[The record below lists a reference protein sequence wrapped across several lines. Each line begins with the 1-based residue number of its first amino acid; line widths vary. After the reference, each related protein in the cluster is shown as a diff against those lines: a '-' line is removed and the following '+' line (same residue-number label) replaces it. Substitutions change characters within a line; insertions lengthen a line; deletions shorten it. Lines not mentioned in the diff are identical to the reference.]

1 MKKLLA
7 LLLGLLVLPAWAQTG
22 ISTPELAPCDAA
34 VQEFMAR
41 WNIPGASV
49 AIARHGKLVYAR
61 GFGHANLART
71 KPMTPAHLL
80 RVASVSKPVTAVAVM
95 KLVEEGQLELR
106 HKVFGPGGYLDL
118 PYYTDVVTDRR
129 IYDITVQQ
137 LLEHSAGWNHNAGVD
152 GFSGSDPIDF
162 PLHVARVMRVPNPV
176 GDSTLV
182 RYLLSKGLN
191 FTPGSRFAYSNIGYL
206 VLGKIIERVTGQRY
220 ETWVRRH
227 VLAPAGVLEAHL
239 GHNLR
244 ANKLEREAEYFCET
258 TNKSCYGTGK
268 RVPFAYG
275 GANLEAMNA
284 HGGWLFTARDLV
296 RLVLAVDGS
305 PTRPDILQPATLDT
319 MTTPSAANRRYAK
332 GWMVNRRG
340 TWWHTGCLNG
350 SVSSVVRTANG
361 YTWAILLNSFPN
373 TNRFWNDLED
383 LGWTCITEPTA
394 WPSYDLFPPENNATQ
409 LQAVPTNAVTTL
421 SWSPSDGT
429 HRLVLVREEKPVDA
443 FPQDGQVYTSSRM
456 FGLGDVL
463 GKGNVVVA
471 TGADS
476 TVQVRGL
483 RPGHTYYARV
493 VEYYANETTS
503 QQPVYTLE
511 GNPVVRFRVP
521 EAALL
526 AKAKPKAKR
535 PNRAIAASKNRL
547 KTPSSAPGTRSV
559 APNRV
564 TSAPRTADAPHPSR
578 IRSLLAWRK
587 G

>member
-7 LLLGLLVLPAWAQTG
+7 LLLGLLTSPAWAQTG
-22 ISTPELAPCDAA
+22 VSAPELAPCDAA
-34 VQEFMAR
+34 VQKFMKR
-41 WNIPGASV
+41 WDIPGASV

-71 KPMTPAHLL
+71 EPMTPAHLL

-95 KLVEEGQLELR
+95 KLVEQGRLDLR
-106 HKVFGPGGYLDL
+106 HTVFGPGGYLNQ
-118 PYYTDVVTDRR
+118 PYYSDVITDRR
-129 IYDITVQQ
+129 IYAITVQQ
-137 LLEHSAGWNHNAGVD
+137 LLEHSAGWNRNAGVD
-152 GFSGSDPIDF
+152 GFSSSDPIDF
-162 PLHVARVMRVPNPV
+162 PLHVAQAMHVPNPV

-191 FTPGSRFAYSNIGYL
+191 FTPGTRFAYSNIGYL
-206 VLGKIIERVTGQRY
+206 VLGKIIEQVTGQRY

-227 VLAPAGVLEAHL
+227 VLEPSGVLEAHL
-239 GHNLR
+239 GRNLR
-244 ANKLEREAEYFCET
+244 ADKVEREAEYFCDA

-296 RLVLAVDGS
+296 RLLLAVDGL

-319 MTTPSAANRRYAK
+319 MTTPSEASRRYAK

-340 TWWHTGCLNG
+340 MWWHTGCLNG
-350 SVSSVVRTANG
+350 SASCVVRTADG
-361 YTWAILLNSFPN
+361 YTWAILLNSFPMN
-373 TNRFWNDLED
+373 ANRFWDDLED
-383 LGWTCITEPTA
+383 LGWACVGGVDA
-394 WPSYDLFPPENNATQ
+394 WPTHDLFAPEHNAAQ
-409 LQAVPTNAVTTL
+409 LQVTASSAAATTL
-421 SWSPSDGT
+421 AWARGSGSHSL
-429 HRLVLVREEKPVDA
+429 LVVREDKPVDA
-443 FPQDGQVYTSSRM
+443 FAQDGQAYTASRT

-471 TGADS
+471 AGADS
-476 TVQVRGL
+476 TVQIRGL
-483 RPGHTYYARV
+483 RPGHTYHARV
-493 VEYYANETTS
+493 MEYSANEATG

-521 EAALL
+521 EAAPV
-526 AKAKPKAKR
+526 AKAKARRPSKAVAGKL
-535 PNRAIAASKNRL
+535 RAKKPTAPAAAQPAAPSGQASRTPRATQTSYLLRL
-547 KTPSSAPGTRSV
+547 RSV
-559 APNRV
+559 LSGP
-564 TSAPRTADAPHPSR
+564 
-578 IRSLLAWRK
+578 K